1 MKAELTFNTF
11 VYNGITCLGETYVTS
26 PFKLM
31 NITEDKK
38 AKKLHL
44 MVMSSSPGVL
54 DEDEYNINIS
64 VTENGA
70 LQLHTQSYQR
80 IFNMQNGAKQNMEI
94 HLAKGATFVYLPH
107 PSVPH
112 EQSIFKA
119 SNKIYLQDN
128 SSLIWAEI
136 LTCGRK
142 LNGEIFQYAKYH
154 SITDIYLNDKLI
166 IKENLFMQPALINPV
181 LLGQMEGFTHQGSM
195 IVLGGDRSN
204 TGISQLDNSIIE
216 YKEGDRREE
225 IGDRR
230 NTGIKQFDNS
240 TIDNKESR
248 ERIKE
253 LAYKYL
259 STIKEISFGVST
271 TPADGMIVRILGF
284 KAEQLHDIFK
294 HIATL
299 IQY

>member
-1 MKAELTFNTF
+1 MKAELIIKTILRDS
-11 VYNGITCLGETYVTS
+11 ITCLGETYVSS

-38 AKKLHL
+38 AKMLHL
-44 MVMSSSPGVL
+44 MVMSSSPGIL

-64 VTENGA
+64 VTENGS

-80 IFNMQNGAKQNMEI
+80 IFNMQIGAKQNMEI
-94 HLAKGATFVYLPH
+94 HLAKGASFVYLPH

-119 SNKIYLQDN
+119 SNKIYMQDN

-142 LNGEIFQYAKYH
+142 LNGEIFQYVMYQ
-154 SITDIYLNDKLI
+154 SITDIYLEGKLI
-166 IKENLFMQPALINPV
+166 IKENLFMQPALLNPA

-195 IVLGGDRSN
+195 IV
-204 TGISQLDNSIIE
+204 I
-216 YKEGDRREE
+216 GDRRAEL
-225 IGDRR
+225 GDRR
-230 NTGIKQFDNS
+230 NTGIRQLNNT
-240 TIDNKESR
+240 TIEHKEDR
-248 ERIKE
+248 ERIME
-253 LAYKYL
+253 LVYEYL
-259 STIKEISFGVST
+259 SSIKEISFGVST
-271 TPADGMIVRILGF
+271 TPTDGIIVRILGN

-294 HIATL
+294 HITTL
-299 IQY
+299 I